1 MITARGNESD
11 MQKIFEIAVKPLIDY
26 FKIRHWVIFQIDPL
40 STKWKMAYTSG
51 FSKDSIPHLQELKDT
66 ADFFKRIVDKR
77 IPQMVNDIA
86 ETERGLFPLVEVE
99 KVNSLIAVPLCS
111 KENLCGILIAFSPEK
126 SRFNQEDARI
136 IALFGH
142 QIVEMLDFFSQL
154 LGENTDEL
162 LVQILGTL
170 ELLNFRYKNREVV
183 PAAEILSA
191 HERFKNRILSSIAGM
206 EPCYLNRAL
215 KPEMPKNEPIKL
227 PSGEELNIEEVITI
241 QGKKNNPS
249 PVKNILIIDDE
260 PLITELLASILERL
274 NYKSK
279 VATYG
284 KQGLEMFE
292 KEAFD
297 LVITDLGMPDI
308 SGWDV
313 SKIVKQKKP
322 EVPVIIIT
330 GWGLDPDPNKMK
342 DSKVDQIITKPF
354 QIDQLEKTI
363 RDLLEK

>member
-1 MITARGNESD
+1 VITARGNESD

-26 FKIRHWVIFQIDPL
+26 FKIRHLVVFQIDPL
-40 STKWKMAYTSG
+40 GTEWKTVYASG
-51 FSKDSIPHLQELKDT
+51 FSKDSIPNLQELKDT

-86 ETERGLFPLVEVE
+86 ETERGLFPLVEAE

-111 KENLCGILIAFSPEK
+111 KENLCGILIAFSLEK

-142 QIVEMLDFFSQL
+142 QIGEMMEFFSQQ

-183 PAAEILSA
+183 PTAEILSA
-191 HERFKNRILSSIAGM
+191 NERFKNRILSSLASM
-206 EPCYLNRAL
+206 EPCYLNRTL
-215 KPEMPKNEPIKL
+215 KQEMPKKESIKL
-227 PSGEELNIEEVITI
+227 PRGEELNIEEVITI

-249 PVKNILIIDDE
+249 NVKNVLIIDDE
-260 PLITELLASILERL
+260 PLIAELLTSILERI
-274 NYKSK
+274 NIKCK
-279 VATYG
+279 VASYG
-284 KQGLEMFE
+284 QAGLELFD
-292 KEAFD
+292 KEVFD

-308 SGWDV
+308 SGWDM
-313 SKIVKQKKP
+313 SKAVKERTP

-363 RDLLEK
+363 KDLLEK